1 MSLQEV
7 HTVCGLEALVPV
19 MMRRQERKDVT
30 YEAKP
35 CKLHRSPFLSE
46 RVLLEP
52 NRQAS
57 QMLWPQGDLCREA
70 SRPPALSP
78 G

>member
-1 MSLQEV
+1 MQKLVRGCMLQNGIFQKWLQQYFPSCKLLKDFPMSLQEV

-35 CKLHRSPFLSE
+35 CKLH
-46 RVLLEP
+46 
-52 NRQAS
+52 
-57 QMLWPQGDLCREA
+57 
-70 SRPPALSP
+70 
-78 G
+78 